1 MAKAK
6 VWRCAERLFDL
17 EDVPFAD
24 ILHLIHFAL
33 ASARQVLSGLHSP
46 RFERGE
52 RIFAQIQ
59 LFDGLCQRRGI
70 ALRLIL
76 LPLRTPAPVVNEFL
90 VHTAIL
96 A

>member
-1 MAKAK
+1 M
-6 VWRCAERLFDL
+6 E
-17 EDVPFAD
+17 
-24 ILHLIHFAL
+24 
-33 ASARQVLSGLHSP
+33 SHSP
-46 RFERGE
+46 RFERSE
-52 RIFAQIQ
+52 RIFAQVQ